1 MTSPISVERSFWLLG
16 ECWNTKMVSSAK
28 YDKALRLW
36 RGQPNTEKQT
46 DLSENRE
53 TEYDLGSIME
63 KIHI

>member
-1 MTSPISVERSFWLLG
+1 MERSFWLLG

-36 RGQPNTEKQT
+36 RGEPNTEKQT